1 MKWNEMES
9 NGFESNRIESNR
21 IESQRTV
28 FFYFGIITDRKKLL
42 DMSCNGGDKYN
53 IGGTSSSDDLTVI
66 SGNTYSVDI
75 CKATRILEKLHKEF
89 TEKYTTTT
97 GTTAVDSNKTTP
109 SYYLRKQPTSNSDG
123 GEINRSYNILTNTT
137 GFADTN
143 TYRKMV
149 SVIMKGTEDT
159 SEAFDTIPASL
170 GSVTT
175 FDTDTNFNGIY
186 GLNRVVELL
195 DKKIYDVLSGITP
208 TSQQVRNNVSGNDI
222 KNYNDRKEIKN
233 TLEEIAYRENQIY
246 REKFLKIIL
255 ILVGIFLVASQLV
268 NKYFGDGSGVG
279 SSGGAGLGGLF
290 GFGFG
295 GSGGLFSRF
304 GGLGLGSSGRSHFD
318 IGNLFK
324 KSSYTLQ
331 QRN

>member
-1 MKWNEMES
+1 
-9 NGFESNRIESNR
+9 
-21 IESQRTV
+21 
-28 FFYFGIITDRKKLL
+28 
-42 DMSCNGGDKYN
+42 MSCNVNDKYN
-53 IGGTSSSDDLTVI
+53 IDGGGDLTVI

-75 CKATRILEKLHKEF
+75 CKATKILENLHKEF

-97 GTTAVDSNKTTP
+97 GATAVESNKSNP
-109 SYYLRKQPTSNSDG
+109 SYYLRNQPTSNSDSSDRN
-123 GEINRSYNILTNTT
+123 ISYNILTNTA
-137 GFADTN
+137 GFTETDK
-143 TYRKMV
+143 YRKMV
-149 SVIMKGTEDT
+149 SVIMKGAEDT
-159 SEAFDTIPASL
+159 NDTFDTIPASL

-175 FDTDTNFNGIY
+175 FNTATDFKGIY
-186 GLNRVVELL
+186 GLNKVVELL
-195 DKKIYDVLSGITP
+195 DKKIYDVLSGLTP
-208 TSQQVRNNVSGNDI
+208 AISGNNVSGNDI

-268 NKYFGDGSGVG
+268 NKYFGDGGIGGGGGGG